1 MVHKG
6 VTTQWVGT
14 AIDAL
19 QHPRRWNIWL
29 LTRSQNSLALPP
41 PYGAA
46 AAGEARVD
54 SVGINTRSQRSTF
67 PPSREPASAAHW
79 KLLPRLHKEVRVVV
93 GGWERAHGDTESQG
107 YCVTLGWRKSDL
119 ELRLRALVSEA
130 APYESLR
137 EMWKNSSWFSQFRS
151 VSAAQCDR
159 SLHRPPCGD
168 TPLPLQCHMS
178 MLDLSSLTIF
188 SEFHFLLWMCFTFI
202 LPFLKDFSQL
212 KFSINCF
219 TKENEFLYEWS

>member
-1 MVHKG
+1 M
-6 VTTQWVGT
+6 GT

-46 AAGEARVD
+46 AREARVD
-54 SVGINTRSQRSTF
+54 SVGINTHSQQSTF

-93 GGWERAHGDTESQG
+93 GAGGAVERVNGDSESQG
-107 YCVTLGWRKSDL
+107 YCVTLGWRRSDL
-119 ELRLRALVSEA
+119 ELRLRVLVSEA
-130 APYESLR
+130 APYESLQ
-137 EMWKNSSWFSQFRS
+137 EMWKNSSQFSQLRF

-159 SLHRPPCGD
+159 LLHLPLCGD
-168 TPLPLQCHMS
+168 TPVPLRPML
-178 MLDLSSLTIF
+178 MLDLLSLTV
-188 SEFHFLLWMCFTFI
+188 FL
-202 LPFLKDFSQL
+202 
-212 KFSINCF
+212 
-219 TKENEFLYEWS
+219 

>member
-46 AAGEARVD
+46 AGEARVD
-54 SVGINTRSQRSTF
+54 SLGINTHSPRSTF

-79 KLLPRLHKEVRVVV
+79 KLLPRLHKQVMVVV
-93 GGWERAHGDTESQG
+93 GGWEWAHGDTESQG

-130 APYESLR
+130 APYASLQ
-137 EMWKNSSWFSQFRS
+137 EMWKDSSELSQLRS
-151 VSAAQCDR
+151 VSAAQCGR
-159 SLHRPPCGD
+159 SLHLPPRGD
-168 TPLPLQCHMS
+168 TPLPLHHMS
-178 MLDLSSLTIF
+178 MLERSSLTRF
-188 SEFHFLLWMCFTFI
+188 LEFHFLLWMCFTFI
-202 LPFLKDFSQL
+202 WSFLKDFSQL
-212 KFSINCF
+212 KFPINCF
-219 TKENEFLYEWS
+219 PKEN